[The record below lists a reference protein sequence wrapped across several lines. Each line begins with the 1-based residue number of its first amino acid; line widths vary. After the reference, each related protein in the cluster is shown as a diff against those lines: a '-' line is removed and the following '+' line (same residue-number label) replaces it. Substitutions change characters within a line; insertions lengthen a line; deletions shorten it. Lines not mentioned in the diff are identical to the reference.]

1 MKFNISLVF
10 FLLITVLSCKRT
22 QLSGAKNTQSC
33 AVPAHIGEGNK
44 DKLILA
50 LKEIANDIPT
60 IKSSLSAT
68 SNTSVRSAVT
78 SILEPLSKKIRNFY
92 DEVRAGSE
100 SISAAVVMLKNPE
113 IMAEEAKLLSEIK
126 SSLKNFDPTVQ
137 KQVTKQVN
145 RMIERA
151 QNLRSAQL
159 SEQLNSNLMTAM
171 FLKAGSP
178 KALDILPDGQ
188 GNFRVMLRKN
198 ITASQNPLQPAGE
211 TIPIRKNR
219 YTYKL
224 HEHAGSV
231 TAPHLMSDY
240 LNKTRANARF
250 NPWDRAVVDNIFGPI
265 PKSGATSEKIL
276 AKFFDS
282 LHGNLYGA
290 RLRNNTLI
298 SEDWGILQKGYLR
311 KNGFTDVLEPGKID
325 VAFYRPKRKQINTA
339 DLKARIDDLLGNYRS
354 QFGDKFP
361 QVDSAKLVETIS
373 ERLAK
378 SSDPIINNNRL
389 TRDEWFRM
397 TQRDPFIKDKV
408 SGIELVPRLCK
419 GANGLTL
426 LNHNR
431 VEASQGLGFHI
442 EINMS
447 KDCNI

>member
-1 MKFNISLVF
+1 MKFNLILLSI
-10 FLLITVLSCKRT
+10 LLITALSCKRSELART
-22 QLSGAKNTQSC
+22 KNAKSC
-33 AVPAHIGEGNK
+33 AVPGYIGDGNK

-50 LKEIANDIPT
+50 LKEIANDIPS
-60 IKSSLSAT
+60 IKSSL
-68 SNTSVRSAVT
+68 NTSSKASVRTAVT
-78 SILEPLSKKIRNFY
+78 SILEPLSNKIKNFY
-92 DEVRAGSE
+92 DEVRSSSE
-100 SISAAVVMLKNPE
+100 SISAAVVMLKNPT
-113 IMAEEAKLLSEIK
+113 IMAEEAKLLSDIR

-151 QNLRSAQL
+151 QNLRSSQL

-171 FLKAGSP
+171 FVKAGSP

-198 ITASQNPLQPAGE
+198 VTASQNPLQPAGE
-211 TIPIRKNR
+211 TIPIRRNR

-240 LNKTRANARF
+240 LNKTRANTNF
-250 NPWDRAVVDNIFGPI
+250 NPWDRVVVDNIFGNV
-265 PKSGATSEKIL
+265 PKAGASSDKIL

-298 SEDWGILQKGYLR
+298 SEDWGVLQKGYLR
-311 KNGFTDVLEPGKID
+311 KNGFTDVLQPSKID
-325 VAFYRPKRKQINTA
+325 VAFYRPKLDQINTA
-339 DLKARIDDLLGNYRS
+339 DLRARIEDLSARYRK
-354 QFGDKFP
+354 QFGDDFP
-361 QVDSAKLVETIS
+361 GVDSTKLVETIS

-378 SSDPIINNNRL
+378 ASDPIINNNRL
-389 TRDEWFRM
+389 TRDDWFRM